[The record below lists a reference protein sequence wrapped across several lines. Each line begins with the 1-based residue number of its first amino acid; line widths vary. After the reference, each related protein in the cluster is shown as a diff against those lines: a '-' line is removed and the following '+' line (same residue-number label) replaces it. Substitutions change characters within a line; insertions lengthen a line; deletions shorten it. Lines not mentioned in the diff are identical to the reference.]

1 MEVRKHDCLSFFYEP
16 NQERVQICDR
26 SAPKRRRL
34 GEEVKDEIRDPGAS
48 GDDGV
53 G

>member
-1 MEVRKHDCLSFFYEP
+1 MEVRKHDCLSFFYKP
-16 NQERVQICDR
+16 NQERVLICD
-26 SAPKRRRL
+26 KEKRL

-48 GDDGV
+48 GDHGV